1 MTREARRLSTPRL
14 EARTFAVGITAA
26 ASHASALAELCNDAA
41 SGHPGQRMTL
51 PRCVADAVLHTYWFP
66 TAVPRWLRVVAL
78 FTSSTPTVANG
89 VTIKLSIADS
99 LGGSVAYTAPEIPD
113 GLDSAPAFVS
123 GYSTSDP
130 SRLGA
135 GNRQTWY
142 LDIAALD
149 AAGLDLAAD
158 WWRFKWIIDVTSP
171 GELESLTVDEVPRF
185 AVDDAEAYGQLG
197 TTAYRPRGLV
207 VDGSPLGLPRLW
219 ATARVGIAAGIRTY
233 HGMCR
238 DEGDAWL
245 CTSTSFAA
253 FGSDSE
259 SAGVAAFYRVR
270 PSAFRPAIKTPVRFV
285 LRYKI
290 TGASGGDTATVR
302 LTTGAGTFDATLTD
316 VSGNWADSAV
326 TAAQFD
332 NVAED
337 RFTWKGK
344 VSNGASTLRLIA
356 RPIVDAPAP

>member
-1 MTREARRLSTPRL
+1 MTTEDRRLTTPRIEARM
-14 EARTFAVGITAA
+14 FAVGLTAA
-26 ASHASALAELCNDAA
+26 ASHASSLAELCNDAA
-41 SGHPGQRMTL
+41 GGHPSQRMTL
-51 PRCVADAVLHTYWFP
+51 PRLDATGVMHTYWFL
-66 TAVPRWLRVVAL
+66 TGVPRWLRVVGL
-78 FTSSTPTVANG
+78 FTSSTPTTTSG
-89 VTIKLSIADS
+89 VTVKLTITDDTGFAVIFSD
-99 LGGSVAYTAPEIPD
+99 PEIPD
-113 GLDSAPAFVS
+113 GLDGGVSYVS
-123 GYSTSDP
+123 GYSTADP

-135 GNRQTWY
+135 GNRQVWF
-142 LDIAALD
+142 LDVAALV
-149 AAGLDLAAD
+149 AAGLDD
-158 WWRFKWIIDVTSP
+158 TSTWWRFKWVVDVTSP

-219 ATARVGIAAGIRTY
+219 ETARVGIAAGIRTY

-238 DEGDAWL
+238 DESDPWL

-259 SAGVAAFYRVR
+259 SAGVAAVYRVR

-290 TGASGGDTATVR
+290 TGATGGDTATVR

-316 VSGNWADSAV
+316 VSGGWAESAV
-326 TAAQFD
+326 TAARKRP
-332 NVAED
+332 VPLTH
-337 RFTWKGK
+337 R
-344 VSNGASTLRLIA
+344 SASPPATG
-356 RPIVDAPAP
+356 APAGLSGR

>member
-1 MTREARRLSTPRL
+1 MTREARTLSTPRL
-14 EARTFAVGITAA
+14 EARTFAVGLTAA

-41 SGHPGQRMTL
+41 SGHPSQRMTL

-66 TAVPRWLRVVAL
+66 TIVPRWLRVVAL
-78 FTSSTPTVANG
+78 FTSSTPTIANG
-89 VTIKLSIADS
+89 ATIKLSVSDDTGFTVLFS
-99 LGGSVAYTAPEIPD
+99 DPEIPD
-113 GLDSAPAFVS
+113 GLDGGVPYVS

-135 GNRQTWY
+135 GNRQTWF
-142 LDIAALD
+142 LDVAALV
-149 AAGLDLAAD
+149 AAGLDDASV
-158 WWRFKWIIDVTSP
+158 WWRFKWVVDVTSP

-185 AVDDAEAYGQLG
+185 AVDDAEAYGQIG

-219 ATARVGIAAGIRTY
+219 ETARVGIAAGIRTY

-238 DEGDAWL
+238 DESDPWL

-259 SAGVAAFYRVR
+259 SAGVAAVYRVR

-290 TGASGGDTATVR
+290 TGATGGDTATVR

-316 VSGNWADSAV
+316 VSGGWAESTV
-326 TAAQFD
+326 TAAQLD

-337 RFTWKGK
+337 RVTWKAK
-344 VSNGASTLRLIA
+344 VSNGASTLRLIT
-356 RPIVDAPAP
+356 RCLVDDPAP